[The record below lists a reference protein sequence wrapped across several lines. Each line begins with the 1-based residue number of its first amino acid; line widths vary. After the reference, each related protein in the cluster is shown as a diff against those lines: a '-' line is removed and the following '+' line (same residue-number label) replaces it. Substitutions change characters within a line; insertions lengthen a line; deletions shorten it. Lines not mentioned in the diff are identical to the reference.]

1 MAYAAKGCE
10 SRRDA
15 WRRIAPTTVMATV
28 AAMMTTMIA
37 AMMSA
42 LVAVTTMVRI
52 AHAIRFHAGGRL
64 RFGDTQ
70 AANE

>member
-1 MAYAAKGCE
+1 MQLSSCE

-15 WRRIAPTTVMATV
+15 RRRIAPTTVMATV
-28 AAMMTTMIA
+28 MTTMIA

-42 LVAVTTMVRI
+42 PVAAMTVVMI
-52 AHAIRFHAGGRL
+52 AHAIRFYAGGRL